1 MTVYRASQG
10 QVVPDDDLSKRL
22 AWLEDAGENPQD
34 ALIAH
39 QFRRVVNLGDEF
51 RWVWYILWRDTNS
64 DGLLVNLKIQGDHYF
79 IWCEHMGELLM
90 LQRWLVPMVAEAKH
104 L

>member
-34 ALIAH
+34 ALLAH

-51 RWVWYILWRDTNS
+51 RWVFYILWRDTNS
-64 DGLLVNLKIQGDHYF
+64 DGLLVNLKIQSDHYF

-90 LQRWLVPMVAEAKH
+90 LQQFPLMP
-104 L
+104 